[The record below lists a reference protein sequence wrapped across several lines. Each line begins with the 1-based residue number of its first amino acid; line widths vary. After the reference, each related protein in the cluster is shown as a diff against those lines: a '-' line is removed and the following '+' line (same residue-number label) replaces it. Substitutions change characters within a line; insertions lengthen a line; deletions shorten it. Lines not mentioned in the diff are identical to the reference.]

1 MNIQN
6 VLLSL
11 KGASSG
17 GFSRPSPLLWF
28 VAAALVAPFGL
39 LTLGGRQSNNLPW
52 YFWSSVLALLL
63 LVIIVGF
70 LRFTRTSHE
79 AADISINPGRG

>member
-1 MNIQN
+1 MNIQD

-11 KGASSG
+11 KRASAG
-17 GFSRPSPLLWF
+17 GFSRPSSLFRF

-52 YFWSSVLALLL
+52 YFWSSLLALLI

-70 LRFTRTSHE
+70 LRFTRTPHE
-79 AADISINPGRG
+79 AADISISPRR